1 MNKFFQLC
9 ILTYRQTQ
17 MIRKFFSGLNL
28 SGTIS
33 LILILPFGAKIVKLL
48 EDCYPFSFPLF
59 FHFQFSSLGPYTFFK
74 KIIILV
80 ALGAVAPRSEQAPAE
95 MVGRLPSSKFWILL
109 QMNSLAG
116 LAFVVYCFADSQ

>member
-1 MNKFFQLC
+1 
-9 ILTYRQTQ
+9 

-33 LILILPFGAKIVKLL
+33 LILILPFGATNCKTFGGLL
-48 EDCYPFSFPLF
+48 PLLPTSVLPFPVLIPWSLHF
-59 FHFQFSSLGPYTFFK
+59 FLK

-80 ALGAVAPRSEQAPAE
+80 ALGAVALRSEQAPAE

>member
-1 MNKFFQLC
+1 MNRFFQLC
-9 ILTYRQTQ
+9 NLIYRQTQ
-17 MIRKFFSGLNL
+17 VIRKFFSGLNL

-33 LILILPFGAKIVKLL
+33 LILILSFGATNCKTFGGRLPLL
-48 EDCYPFSFPLF
+48 PTSVLLFPVLIPWSL
-59 FHFQFSSLGPYTFFK
+59 HFLK

-80 ALGAVAPRSEQAPAE
+80 VLGAVALRSEQAPAE

>member
-1 MNKFFQLC
+1 
-9 ILTYRQTQ
+9 

-33 LILILPFGAKIVKLL
+33 LILILPFGAINYETSFGGLL
-48 EDCYPFSFPLF
+48 PHPSTSVLPLPALIPWSLTLLF
-59 FHFQFSSLGPYTFFK
+59 F
-74 KIIILV
+74 IIILV

-95 MVGRLPSSKFWILL
+95 MVGPLPSFKFWILL

-116 LAFVVYCFADSQ
+116 LAFVVYSFADSH